1 VNWHAD
7 SHLSNIM
14 IDKNDWRLQGQEN
27 YLKGETLNSMK
38 MWNSKPYVI
47 FFSVVA
53 AVSVLFLFVAWQK
66 ILLYDYL
73 LHNGNMA
80 TGRVVEHFVRTGS
93 RGYGQNHYF
102 TYRFQGSL
110 AQPHESQIIRNE
122 PENRFKVGQD
132 IEIFYDPLD
141 PSRNI
146 PSAMVPSDIYQP
158 IYSALKFMAGTL
170 GATFA
175 FGAFVFSRFARTRLR
190 WSSFKRF
197 FDKGDC

>member
-1 VNWHAD
+1 
-7 SHLSNIM
+7 M
-14 IDKNDWRLQGQEN
+14 RLQGQEK

-38 MWNSKPYVI
+38 MWSSKAYVI

-66 ILLYDYL
+66 ILLYDFL
-73 LHNGNMA
+73 LHNGNTA
-80 TGRVVEHFVRTGS
+80 TGIVVEHFVRTGS

-141 PSRNI
+141 PSSNI

-190 WSSFKRF
+190 WSSLKRF